1 VRAAVISDVHG
12 NLAALKAVLDAVESE
27 GADEIW
33 CLGDLVGYGPEPQAC
48 YERVIERAA
57 ICLAGNHDLVVAGR
71 IGIEVFAYDAADAA
85 VWTQRVLSPELLEAL
100 GGLLP
105 SGERDGV
112 ELYHASI
119 RDPVWEYVLDDAT
132 ARACMRLQESR
143 VCLIGHSHVPLVF
156 AELDG
161 RTTGAA
167 VDGDST
173 VSLSDG
179 TFLLN
184 PGSVGQ
190 PRDGDNRAA
199 WLLLDLDTQTAAW
212 RRVAYDIRR
221 TQQAMLERGLPPR
234 LAARL
239 AEGH

>member
-1 VRAAVISDVHG
+1 VRVAVISDVHG
-12 NLAALKAVLDAVESE
+12 NLAALEAVLDAVDAEDPE
-27 GADEIW
+27 EIW

-48 YERVIERAA
+48 YERVVERAA
-57 ICLAGNHDLVVAGR
+57 VCLAGNHDLVVAGR

-85 VWTQRVLSPELLEAL
+85 VWTQQVLPPELLEAL
-100 GGLLP
+100 GALSP
-105 SGERDGV
+105 SGERAGV

-132 ARACMRLQESR
+132 ARACMRLQRSR
-143 VCLIGHSHVPLVF
+143 LCLIGHSHVPLVF
-156 AELDG
+156 ANID
-161 RTTGAA
+161 RQTTGAA

-173 VSLSDG
+173 VSFSEG
-179 TFLLN
+179 TFLIN

-199 WLLLDLDTQTAAW
+199 WLLLDLETETASW
-212 RRVAYDIRR
+212 RRVPYDIRR
-221 TQQAMLERGLPPR
+221 TQQAMLERGLPAR

>member
-12 NLAALKAVLDAVESE
+12 NLAALEAVLAAVGQEPV
-27 GADEIW
+27 DEIW
-33 CLGDLVGYGPEPQAC
+33 CLGDMVGYGPEPQAC
-48 YERVIERAA
+48 YEQVVQRSAV
-57 ICLAGNHDLVVAGR
+57 CLSGNHDLVVAGV
-71 IGIEVFAYDAADAA
+71 IGIEVFAHDAADAA
-85 VWTQRVLSPELLEAL
+85 VWTQRVLPDELLAELAEL
-100 GGLLP
+100 AP
-105 SGERDGV
+105 QGERAGV

-119 RDPVWEYVLDDAT
+119 RDPIWEYVLDDAT
-132 ARACMRLQESR
+132 ARACMRLQRSR
-143 VCLIGHSHVPLVF
+143 LALIGHSHVPLLF
-156 AELDG
+156 ADLDG
-161 RTTGAA
+161 SVTGAV

-173 VSLSDG
+173 VSLSEG

-199 WLLLDLDTQTAAW
+199 WLLLDLNTQTASW
-212 RRVAYDIRR
+212 RRVPYDIRR
-221 TQQAMLERGLPPR
+221 TQERMLELGLPMR